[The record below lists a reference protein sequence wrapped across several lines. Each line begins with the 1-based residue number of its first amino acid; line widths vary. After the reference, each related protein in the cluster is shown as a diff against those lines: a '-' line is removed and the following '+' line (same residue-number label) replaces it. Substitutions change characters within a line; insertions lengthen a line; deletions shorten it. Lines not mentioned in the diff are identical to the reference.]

1 MQFGEASRM
10 TLMPHSSA
18 AFKRPARSRA
28 DLHGELLEELR
39 DLIVEGELPA
49 GSRVAE
55 RVLCERFGVSRT
67 PLREALKVLAAEG
80 LIELLPNRGARIA
93 RLTAEDI
100 AQTLKVI
107 GTLEALAGELAC
119 ERLTAEELAEIRALH
134 LEMLAHHARRD
145 RPAYFK
151 ANQAIHQ
158 AVVAASGNTVLALTY
173 AGLSG
178 RIRRAR
184 YAANLD
190 LRRWDE
196 AVAEHELI
204 LQALAARDGAR
215 LAKLLRTHLDNKSY
229 ALAAHSAEALA

>member
-1 MQFGEASRM
+1 MDLAP
-10 TLMPHSSA
+10 LIA
-18 AFKRPARSRA
+18 ARKARPA
-28 DLHGELLEELR
+28 DLHGSLLERLR
-39 DLIVEGELPA
+39 DLIVEGELAA
-49 GSRVAE
+49 GARVPE

-80 LIELLPNRGARIA
+80 LIELLPNRGARVA
-93 RLTAEDI
+93 QLTPTDI

-107 GTLEALAGELAC
+107 GTLEALAGETAC
-119 ERLTAEELAEIRALH
+119 ERITETELAEIRALH
-134 LEMLAHHARRD
+134 LEMRAHHARRD

-158 AVVAASGNTVLALTY
+158 ALVAASGNAVLAQTY

-190 LRRWDE
+190 PKRWDE

-215 LAKLLRTHLDNKSY
+215 LAKLLRSHLDNKSY
-229 ALAAHSAEALA
+229 ALAAQHEETPS

>member
-1 MQFGEASRM
+1 MSLSLDPGAEPGRA
-10 TLMPHSSA
+10 P
-18 AFKRPARSRA
+18 KRAVIHA
-28 DLHGELLEELR
+28 KLLERLR
-39 DLIVEGELPA
+39 DLIIEGELPA
-49 GSRVAE
+49 GERVPE

-67 PLREALKVLAAEG
+67 PLREALKALAAEG
-80 LIELLPNRGARIA
+80 LIELLPNRGAWVVQ
-93 RLTAEDI
+93 LTAEDV

-119 ERLTAEELAEIRALH
+119 QRLTADELAEIRARH
-134 LEMLAHHARRD
+134 HEMLAHHARRD

-158 AVVAASGNTVLALTY
+158 AIVAASGNPVLAQTY

-190 LRRWDE
+190 PHRWDE
-196 AVAEHELI
+196 AVAEHEEILAALI
-204 LQALAARDGAR
+204 ARDGER
-215 LAKLLRTHLDNKSY
+215 LARLLRTHLDHKSY
-229 ALAAHSAEALA
+229 ALAAQAAHEEPQA

>member
-1 MQFGEASRM
+1 M
-10 TLMPHSSA
+10 TLMPQSIA
-18 AFKRPARSRA
+18 ARRPARATRA
-28 DLHGELLEELR
+28 DLHGELLKELR
-39 DLIVEGELPA
+39 DMIVEGELAA
-49 GSRVAE
+49 GSRVPE

-93 RLTAEDI
+93 HLTPEDI

-107 GTLEALAGELAC
+107 GTLEALAGETAC
-119 ERLTAEELAEIRALH
+119 ERLSDSEIAEIRALH

-158 AVVAASGNTVLALTY
+158 AIVAASGNAVLAQTY

-190 LRRWDE
+190 PRRWDE

-204 LQALAARDGAR
+204 LQALTARDGTR

-229 ALAAHSAEALA
+229 ALAAHHEEASA

>member
-1 MQFGEASRM
+1 MDLAPLLDARKSRPEARR
-10 TLMPHSSA
+10 T
-18 AFKRPARSRA
+18 
-28 DLHGELLEELR
+28 DLHANLLERLR
-39 DLIVEGELPA
+39 DLIVEGELVA
-49 GSRVAE
+49 GLRVPE
-55 RVLCERFGVSRT
+55 RVLCERFRVSRT

-80 LIELLPNRGARIA
+80 LIELLPNRGARVT
-93 RLTAEDI
+93 RLTADDI
-100 AQTLKVI
+100 AATLKVI
-107 GTLEALAGELAC
+107 GTLEALAGETAC
-119 ERLTAEELAEIRALH
+119 ERITEGEIAEIRALH

-158 AVVAASGNTVLALTY
+158 AIVAASGNTVLAQTY

-204 LQALAARDGAR
+204 LQALAARDAPR
-215 LAKLLRTHLDNKSY
+215 LARLLRTHLDNKSY
-229 ALAAHSAEALA
+229 ALAAQSPEAIA